1 MKEKETK
8 KCCGCGCWVAS
19 WLSLIISACILIGGA
34 VRGTCLYNK
43 VSTIYDSTITAQ
55 FLTKENFD
63 KYYWALTN
71 SEEYAEYV
79 KSNIDGII
87 SQFGG
92 ETTSNTNE
100 GGAAVVEG
108 NDAYSNVS
116 TSAAFNDPRWND
128 NSNEAYEIFWIGWTP
143 GNAIIDMKTRNYKVI
158 GWAYP
163 KESFDTVIAQLR
175 NWEALT
181 TDDMGNAGTLTED
194 QLNKLLANAHFKNDN
209 TNADIV
215 IIEYSDLLCPFCK
228 RHYND
233 RTIESIIEADNSVAL
248 VFKNM
253 PLPQL
258 HPNAPLGAKGAECA
272 AQLNWTDAFYNYL
285 DSAFAQDDFSASN
298 VVTIAEQQGL
308 DVDAFIKCFE
318 N

>member
-8 KCCGCGCWVAS
+8 KCCDCGCWVAS

-43 VSTIYDSTITAQ
+43 VSTMYDGTITAQ

-63 KYYWALTN
+63 RYYWALT
-71 SEEYAEYV
+71 SSKDYAEYV
-79 KSNIDGII
+79 SSNIDGII

-92 ETTSNTNE
+92 DTTSDANTND
-100 GGAAVVEG
+100 AAVVEDNG
-108 NDAYSNVS
+108 AYSNVS
-116 TSAAFNDPRWND
+116 TTAAFNDPEWD
-128 NSNEAYEIFWIGWTP
+128 SNSSEAYELFGLSGTP
-143 GNAIIDMKTRNYKVI
+143 GNAIIDMKTRNFKAI

>member
-100 GGAAVVEG
+100 WGAAVVEG

-116 TSAAFNDPRWND
+116 TSAALNDPRWND

-258 HPNAPLGAKGAECA
+258 HPHAPLGAKGAECA